1 MPVRILVADDH
12 HVVRT
17 GLRALLESKTGWQ
30 VCAEAENGREAV
42 EKTKE
47 HKPDVAVLDI
57 GMPLLNGVEAT
68 RQIRKFSPETEVL
81 ILTMHDSELL
91 VQEVFEAGA
100 HGYILKDDAD
110 RNLLAAV
117 DSLRRHEPYLSSR
130 VSEAVAK
137 AAMPPGYHPAV
148 NRSSRSRLTP
158 REREVLQLLAEGK
171 GNKEVA
177 AVLGIS
183 VKTAETHRANIMLK
197 LDFHSIT
204 ELVRYAVRNKIIQS

>member
-1 MPVRILVADDH
+1 MPLRILVADDH

-17 GLRALLESKTGWQ
+17 GLRALLESKKGWE
-30 VCAEAENGREAV
+30 VCAEASNGREAV
-42 EKTKE
+42 EKAGKL
-47 HKPDVAVLDI
+47 KPDVAVLDI

-68 RQIRKFSPETEVL
+68 RQIRKLSPKTEIL

-91 VQEVFEAGA
+91 VQEVLGAGA

-110 RNLLAAV
+110 RNLIAAV
-117 DSLRRHEPYLSSR
+117 DALRCHKPYLSPR
-130 VSEAVAK
+130 VSEAASKTAVPASDGS
-137 AAMPPGYHPAV
+137 ASDRPP
-148 NRSSRSRLTP
+148 RSRVTP

-171 GNKEVA
+171 SNKEVA
-177 AVLGIS
+177 DILQIS

-197 LDFHSIT
+197 LGFHSVT